1 MFGKAC
7 CQQRTVS
14 VDLPGLDEVLGNL
27 AFRVEQLPQLLVDRG
42 LDQWD
47 LHHDHAELAVAVR
60 AVFGLFL
67 LTGSPGPPID
77 RPWLSGRISRIG

>member
-47 LHHDHAELAVAVR
+47 LHHDHAELAVSVR

-67 LTGSPGPPID
+67 LTGSPGQAEENT
-77 RPWLSGRISRIG
+77 